1 MRGWRPAL
9 LIAWRDAL
17 RHKGRSVLVLVMVAL
32 PVLAVSAA
40 VVIIKTAQ
48 LSGDEGVDRRMG
60 AAEARVWTEG
70 AGPVRQAPD
79 PDQQGWMPLA
89 EDPTQEPLDA
99 ASLAEFLGPDARIV
113 PIRDGWGGVRLGD
126 RVVELAVTEVDL
138 GDPLAAGLFE
148 LADGRLPLDADEVVA
163 NQALL
168 DEGVVLGAEMDLGAG
183 EVTVVGVGRHAEN
196 RTMPSVLGP
205 FGSVL
210 TDEQEI
216 RQDWLVGGPDPVT
229 WQDVESLN
237 ALGGIV
243 ASRAVLADPPDIDD
257 VAPELGHGTGGNA
270 AYAVAVLVAV
280 MALLEIVLLAGPAFA
295 VSARRHARSL
305 ALMAASGGTPA
316 QSRRVVL
323 ASGVVLGALASV
335 AGLVLGVVAG
345 WALLPLVQ
353 RFDGTWFGPL
363 EVPLGWLAAIGLF
376 GLASAFLASI
386 VPAWIASRQDVV
398 AVLAGRRGDRRPRA
412 STPVLG
418 LVLLGAGIAGSSYGA
433 VASDGG
439 DGAVWMAAS
448 AVVSVLGMIMV
459 VPVVVALAGRLAGRL
474 PLPVRYAARDAARH
488 RTRTVPAVAAVA
500 ATVAGVVALGI
511 ANASDELENE
521 RTYLPQLAM
530 GDGRLTVT
538 SGSILLG
545 EEAPDPG
552 PLYDRAEQV
561 VRETAP
567 DVVVTP
573 LQSVEEAYS
582 PNGYTSVYVVGETA
596 TEDPGLAYSGPQLL
610 VADSAAEAGAVG
622 DAASAVDEALASGRV
637 VVLAGAPTDA
647 TTATVRQERWSSGYA
662 EQPEDVSTQEVPA
675 TYVVWDQPVAPAV
688 AIAPRTVVE
697 ELDLPVVPYELRLTG
712 DIDAD
717 TQKRIEE
724 SVAAV
729 APESWV
735 YVERGYQRPV
745 EAVIILLVLGVLG
758 GVLMLSGTLT
768 ATFLALSD
776 ARPDLATL
784 SAVGAAPRT
793 RRGVAAAYA
802 LVVGLV
808 GALLGAAVGFIP
820 GIAISRPLTST
831 SWSSMGE
838 HGPYLAIPW
847 LLIGIVVVAL
857 PLFTSAV
864 VGLTARSRLPLVAR
878 LD

>member
-1 MRGWRPAL
+1 VSGWRPAL
-9 LIAWRDAL
+9 LVAWRDAL
-17 RHKGRSVLVLVMVAL
+17 RHRGRSVLVLVMVAL

-40 VVIIKTAQ
+40 VVVIKTAQ
-48 LSGDEGVDRRMG
+48 ISGGEGVDRRLG
-60 AAEARVWTEG
+60 AAEARVWAQG
-70 AGPVRQAPD
+70 GVPVLQAPD
-79 PDQQGWMPLA
+79 PDQHGWMPLDEEPA
-89 EDPTQEPLDA
+89 QEPLDA
-99 ASLAEFLGPDARIV
+99 ASLAEVLGPDARIV
-113 PIRDGWGGVRLGD
+113 PIRDGGGGVRLGD

-138 GDPLAAGLFE
+138 GDPLAAGLFM
-148 LADGRLPLDADEVVA
+148 LADGRLPLDTDEVVA

-168 DEGVVLGAEMDLGAG
+168 DEGVVLGAEVDLGPR
-183 EVTVVGVGRHAEN
+183 EVTVVGVGRHAQN

-205 FGSVL
+205 IGSVL
-210 TDEQEI
+210 TDEQEL
-216 RQDWLVGGPDPVT
+216 RQDWLVGRPDPVT
-229 WQDVESLN
+229 WQDVEALN

-243 ASRAVLADPPDIDD
+243 VSRAVLADPPDAED
-257 VAPELGHGTGGNA
+257 VAGQLGNGSIDNE
-270 AYAVAVLVAV
+270 AYAVVVLVVV
-280 MALLEIVLLAGPAFA
+280 MALLEVVLLAGPAFA
-295 VSARRHARSL
+295 VGARRHARSL

-323 ASGVVLGALASV
+323 ASGIVLGAVASV
-335 AGLVLGVVAG
+335 AGLVLGVVTG
-345 WALLPLVQ
+345 WVLLPLVQ
-353 RFDGTWFGPL
+353 RFDGTWFGPF

-386 VPAWIASRQDVV
+386 VPAWIASRQDVI

-433 VASDGG
+433 VASDSG
-439 DGAVWMAAS
+439 DGAIWMAAS

-511 ANASDELENE
+511 ADASDELENE

-538 SGSILLG
+538 SGSVLLG

-567 DVVVTP
+567 DVEVTP

-582 PNGYTSVYVVGETA
+582 PDGYTSVYVVGETA
-596 TEDPGLAYSGPQLL
+596 TEDPGLAYAGPQLL

-622 DAASAVDEALASGRV
+622 DVAQAVDEALASGRV

-647 TTATVRQERWSSGYA
+647 ATATVRQERWSSGYA
-662 EQPEDVSTQEVPA
+662 EQPEDVSAQEVPA
-675 TYVVWDQPVAPAV
+675 TYVVWDQPVAPAA

-697 ELDLPVVPYELRLTG
+697 ELGLPVAPYELRLTG
-712 DIDAD
+712 DLDAD

-820 GIAISRPLTST
+820 GIAISRPLTSA
-831 SWSSMGE
+831 SWSPAGE
-838 HGPYLAIPW
+838 HGPYLAVPW
-847 LLIGIVVVAL
+847 LLITVVVVAL
-857 PLFTSAV
+857 PLFTAAV